1 MYRVRPW
8 HWTYRYLQTIQSLK
22 ITECLSCATTD
33 PEIFFPEKGA
43 KGQSLYI
50 VQAARR
56 MCAGCPY
63 KEPCLAWAVEH
74 DEMGIWGGTTAKERR
89 VHRRATQK
97 SLGVKS
103 DRIVKLS
110 WER

>member
-1 MYRVRPW
+1 MA
-8 HWTYRYLQTIQSLK
+8 LDIQ
-22 ITECLSCATTD
+22 LSSNYPVFKDHGVPACATTD

-56 MCAGCPY
+56 MCASCPY
-63 KEPCLAWAVEH
+63 KDPCLEWAVVH

-89 VHRRATQK
+89 VHRRKLKVTK
-97 SLGVKS
+97 SNK
-103 DRIVKLS
+103 
-110 WER
+110 

>member
-1 MYRVRPW
+1 MA
-8 HWTYRYLQTIQSLK
+8 LDIQISTNYPVFK
-22 ITECLSCATTD
+22 DHGTPVCATTD

-43 KGQSLYI
+43 KGHSLYI
-50 VQAARR
+50 VRAARR

-89 VHRRATQK
+89 VHRRAHK
-97 SLGVKS
+97 SRLESKA
-103 DRIVKLS
+103 I
-110 WER
+110 E